1 MKRSYEPELM
11 DDFSIQDERIDTAL
25 KELKTINRY
34 LGGVSTTKSALNYF
48 VNSLNDTLSLVDIG
62 SAASDNLLAAKIF
75 FPSLKIISID
85 KSFRSLKIFP
95 NSTIKINSDA
105 FNIPI
110 KDENCDVVHL
120 SLFLHHFNEAEIKLL
135 IEECMRI
142 CRKGVIINDLQ
153 RSYLALLGIKILTS
167 LFSKSEL
174 VKNDAPLSVKRGFK
188 KTDLVRLFA
197 ECGICNYVIKPK
209 WAFRWMA
216 VIKK

>member
-11 DDFSIQDERIDTAL
+11 DDFSIQDERIDAAL

-34 LGGVSTTKSALNYF
+34 LGGVSTTKSALKYF
-48 VNSLNDTLSLVDIG
+48 VNSVNETLSLVDIG
-62 SAASDNLLAAKIF
+62 SATSDNLLAAKAS

-110 KDENCDVVHL
+110 KNTECDVVHL
-120 SLFLHHFNEAEIKLL
+120 SLFLHHFNETDIKLL
-135 IEECMRI
+135 LDECMRI
-142 CRKGVIINDLQ
+142 CRKGIIINDLQ
-153 RSYLALLGIKILTS
+153 RSYLAFLGIKILTG

-188 KTDLVRLFA
+188 KNDLVRLFA
-197 ECGICNYVIKPK
+197 DCGISNYLIKRK
-209 WAFRWMA
+209 WAFRWMV
-216 VIKK
+216 VINK

>member
-11 DDFSIQDERIDTAL
+11 DDFSIQDERIDAAL
-25 KELKTINRY
+25 KELKTINSY
-34 LGGVSTTKSALNYF
+34 LGGVSTTKSGLNYF
-48 VNSLNDTLSLVDIG
+48 INSGNEILSVIDVG
-62 SAASDNLLAAKIF
+62 SATSDNLLAAKIS

-110 KDENCDVVHL
+110 KNTECDVVHL
-120 SLFLHHFNEAEIKLL
+120 SLFLHHFNETDIKLL
-135 IEECMRI
+135 LDECMRI
-142 CRKGVIINDLQ
+142 CRKGIIINDLQ
-153 RSYLALLGIKILTS
+153 RSYLALFGIKILTT

-188 KTDLVRLFA
+188 KNDLVRIFN
-197 ECGICNYVIKPK
+197 ESGITNYLIKRK
-209 WAFRWMA
+209 WAFRWMV